1 MPRQQGAFH
10 HVINSLASRNDF
22 FCAWEHGC
30 FRSMPVAV
38 LKSMSDVV
46 TGGLI
51 CEADSWE
58 LESEREKK
66 IVKQREGA
74 DRERG
79 DSEKNT

>member
-1 MPRQQGAFH
+1 
-10 HVINSLASRNDF
+10 
-22 FCAWEHGC
+22 
-30 FRSMPVAV
+30 MPVAV